1 MSYKNDSYLVISNK
15 YGGLS
20 SDATAMLFE
29 TYDLLRDITV
39 SGSASDGAGFGT
51 AGQFLWKLASM
62 IAPSS
67 FMSTM
72 GGGVALNI
80 PGTSYWTPSNMT
92 SGTNAA
98 FGIGSLS
105 QYQGFTGGAANPF
118 VNGFGIAAN
127 SNPNMSNPAI
137 NSIVRAL
144 SKSSGNASGYLT
156 GGASALTSVNDIA
169 GSTAVNALTYTAGL
183 ASGFGFGD
191 SFLLPA
197 AGVVSGFGGIL
208 QAISPY
214 LGEFGLGTT
223 MIGNLLQGV
232 SSAPLAAY
240 QKVTSSILSNA
251 DTILQNKI
259 KNIETVVKMLDAQND
274 VVKQMLKND
283 MDSVK
288 DKLQNMF

>member
-1 MSYKNDSYLVISNK
+1 MSYKNDSNLVISNK

-20 SDATAMLFE
+20 GDAKAMLFE

-51 AGQFLWKLASM
+51 AGSFLWKLASM

-72 GGGVALNI
+72 GGGTAINI

-92 SGTNAA
+92 SGLNSA

-105 QYQGFTGGAANPF
+105 QYSGFTGGASPI
-118 VNGFGIAAN
+118 VQGFGA
-127 SNPNMSNPAI
+127 SND
-137 NSIVRAL
+137 
-144 SKSSGNASGYLT
+144 GYMT
-156 GGASALTSVNDIA
+156 GGASALTSVSDIA
-169 GSTAVNALTYTAGL
+169 GSTAANALGYTAGL

-208 QAISPY
+208 QAVSPY
-214 LGEFGLGTT
+214 LGSFGVGTT
-223 MIGNLLQGV
+223 LIGNLLQGC

-240 QKVTSSILSNA
+240 QKVTSSILNNA
-251 DTILQNKI
+251 DVILENKV
-259 KNIETVVKMLDAQND
+259 KNIETVCKMLDAQND
-274 VVKQMLKND
+274 VVKKMLKD
-283 MDSVK
+283 EMEGMS
-288 DKLQNMF
+288 DKIQNLS

>member
-15 YGGLS
+15 YGSLS
-20 SDATAMLFE
+20 GDASALLFE

-51 AGQFLWKLASM
+51 AGSFLWKLASM
-62 IAPSS
+62 ISPSS

-72 GGGVALNI
+72 GGGTSINI
-80 PGTSYWTPSNMT
+80 PGTSYWTSSSST
-92 SGTNAA
+92 SSTSSS

-105 QYQGFTGGAANPF
+105 QYSGFTGGASSI
-118 VNGFGIAAN
+118 VQGFGTTTD
-127 SNPNMSNPAI
+127 
-137 NSIVRAL
+137 
-144 SKSSGNASGYLT
+144 SGYMT
-156 GGASALTSVNDIA
+156 GGASSLTSVSDIA
-169 GSTAVNALTYTAGL
+169 GSTGINALTYTAGL

-208 QAISPY
+208 QAMSPY
-214 LGEFGLGTT
+214 LGSFGLGTT
-223 MIGNLLQGV
+223 LVGNLLQGTA
-232 SSAPLAAY
+232 SAPLAAY
-240 QKVTSSILSNA
+240 QKVSSSILNNA

-274 VVKQMLKND
+274 VVKKMLKD
-283 MDSVK
+283 DIEGMS
-288 DKLQNMF
+288 DKIQNL

>member
-20 SDATAMLFE
+20 SDAKAVLFE

-51 AGQFLWKLASM
+51 AGSFLWKLASM
-62 IAPSS
+62 ISPSS

-72 GGGVALNI
+72 GGGTALNI
-80 PGTSYWTPSNMT
+80 PGTSYWTPNNMT
-92 SGTNAA
+92 SGTNSA

-105 QYQGFTGGAANPF
+105 QYSGFTGGASPIIQ
-118 VNGFGIAAN
+118 GFGAVN
-127 SNPNMSNPAI
+127 D
-137 NSIVRAL
+137 
-144 SKSSGNASGYLT
+144 GYLT
-156 GGASALTSVNDIA
+156 GGASSLTSVAEIA
-169 GSTAVNALTYTAGL
+169 GSAGVNALGFTAGL

-214 LGEFGLGTT
+214 LGSFGLGTT

-240 QKVTSSILSNA
+240 QKVTSNILANA
-251 DTILQNKI
+251 DTILQNKV
-259 KNIETVVKMLDAQND
+259 KNIETVCKMLDAQND
-274 VVKQMLKND
+274 VVKKMLKDD
-283 MDSVK
+283 MDGMK
-288 DKLQNMF
+288 DKIQNM

>member
-51 AGQFLWKLASM
+51 AGSFLWKLASM

-72 GGGVALNI
+72 GGGTALNI

-92 SGTNAA
+92 SGNHAA

-105 QYQGFTGGAANPF
+105 QYSGFTGGASP
-118 VNGFGIAAN
+118 VIQGFGTTY
-127 SNPNMSNPAI
+127 
-137 NSIVRAL
+137 
-144 SKSSGNASGYLT
+144 GTCT
-156 GGASALTSVNDIA
+156 GGASPITSVSDVA
-169 GSTAVNALTYTAGL
+169 GSTALNALTYTGGL

-197 AGVVSGFGGIL
+197 ASCVAGFGGIL
-208 QAISPY
+208 QAMSPY
-214 LGEFGLGTT
+214 LGSFGLGTT
-223 MIGNLLQGV
+223 LIGNLLQGCA
-232 SSAPLAAY
+232 SAPLAAY
-240 QKVTSSILSNA
+240 QKVSSSILNNA
-251 DTILQNKI
+251 DTILENKV

-274 VVKQMLKND
+274 VVKKMLKD
-283 MDSVK
+283 DIEGMK
-288 DKLQNMF
+288 DKVNNLG

>member
-20 SDATAMLFE
+20 SDATAQLFE

-92 SGTNAA
+92 SGNNAA

-105 QYQGFTGGAANPF
+105 QYQGFTGGAASPLIS
-118 VNGFGIAAN
+118 GFGLASSALNRN
-127 SNPNMSNPAI
+127 SNPAYNAI
-137 NSIVRAL
+137 ARAL
-144 SKSSGNASGYLT
+144 RSSSAMSGQLT

-240 QKVTSSILSNA
+240 QKVTSSILNNA
-251 DTILQNKI
+251 DTILQNKV

-274 VVKQMLKND
+274 VVKKMLKD
-283 MDSVK
+283 EMDNMSEKV
-288 DKLQNMF
+288 QNM

>member
-51 AGQFLWKLASM
+51 AGSFLWKLASM

-72 GGGVALNI
+72 GGGTSINI
-80 PGTSYWTPSNMT
+80 PGTSYWTSSGST
-92 SGTNAA
+92 SSTSSS
-98 FGIGSLS
+98 FGLSSLAS
-105 QYQGFTGGAANPF
+105 YTGFTGGASSI
-118 VNGFGIAAN
+118 VQGFGT
-127 SNPNMSNPAI
+127 
-137 NSIVRAL
+137 
-144 SKSSGNASGYLT
+144 SSETGYLT
-156 GGASALTSVNDIA
+156 GGASSLTSVSEIA
-169 GSTAVNALTYTAGL
+169 GSTGVNALTYTAGL

-197 AGVVSGFGGIL
+197 AGIVSGFGGIL
-208 QAISPY
+208 QSMSPY
-214 LGEFGLGTT
+214 LGSFGLGTT
-223 MIGNLLQGV
+223 LIGNLLQGC

-240 QKVTSSILSNA
+240 QKVTSSILNNA
-251 DTILQNKI
+251 DVILENKV

-274 VVKQMLKND
+274 VVKKMLKDD
-283 MDSVK
+283 MDGMS
-288 DKLQNMF
+288 DKIQDLS

>member
-15 YGGLS
+15 YGTLS
-20 SDATAMLFE
+20 GDAKAMLFE

-51 AGQFLWKLASM
+51 AGSFLWKIASM

-72 GGGVALNI
+72 GGGTAINI
-80 PGTSYWTPSNMT
+80 PGTSYWSPTNSTTGTT
-92 SGTNAA
+92 SA

-105 QYQGFTGGAANPF
+105 QYSGFTGGASP
-118 VNGFGIAAN
+118 VVQGFGT
-127 SNPNMSNPAI
+127 
-137 NSIVRAL
+137 
-144 SKSSGNASGYLT
+144 SGEVGYLT
-156 GGASALTSVNDIA
+156 GGASSLTSVSEIA
-169 GSTAVNALTYTAGL
+169 NSAGVNALGYTAGL

-208 QAISPY
+208 QAMSPY

-223 MIGNLLQGV
+223 LIGNLLQGTA
-232 SSAPLAAY
+232 SAPLAAY

-251 DTILQNKI
+251 DTILQNKV
-259 KNIETVVKMLDAQND
+259 KNIETVCKMLDAQND
-274 VVKQMLKND
+274 VVKKMLKD
-283 MDSVK
+283 DIEGMS
-288 DKLQNMF
+288 DKIQNM

>member
-15 YGGLS
+15 YGTLS
-20 SDATAMLFE
+20 GDAKAMLFE

-51 AGQFLWKLASM
+51 AGSFLWKIASM

-72 GGGVALNI
+72 GGGTAINI
-80 PGTSYWTPSNMT
+80 PGTSYWSPSNST
-92 SGTNAA
+92 IGTNSA

-105 QYQGFTGGAANPF
+105 QYSGFTGGASP
-118 VNGFGIAAN
+118 VVQGFG
-127 SNPNMSNPAI
+127 
-137 NSIVRAL
+137 
-144 SKSSGNASGYLT
+144 SSSEVGYLT
-156 GGASALTSVNDIA
+156 GGASALTSVTEIA
-169 GSTAVNALTYTAGL
+169 NSAGVNALAYTGGL

-208 QAISPY
+208 QAMSPY

-223 MIGNLLQGV
+223 LIGNLLQGTA
-232 SSAPLAAY
+232 SAPLAAY

-251 DTILQNKI
+251 DTILQNKV
-259 KNIETVVKMLDAQND
+259 KNIETVCKMLDAQND
-274 VVKQMLKND
+274 VVKKMLKD
-283 MDSVK
+283 DIEGMS
-288 DKLQNMF
+288 DKIQNM

>member
-20 SDATAMLFE
+20 GDAKAMLFE

-51 AGQFLWKLASM
+51 AGSFLWKIASM
-62 IAPSS
+62 ISPSS

-72 GGGVALNI
+72 GGGTALNI
-80 PGTSYWTPSNMT
+80 PGTSYWSPSNMT
-92 SGTNAA
+92 TGVNSA

-105 QYQGFTGGAANPF
+105 QYKGFTGGASSI
-118 VNGFGIAAN
+118 VQGFGT
-127 SNPNMSNPAI
+127 
-137 NSIVRAL
+137 
-144 SKSSGNASGYLT
+144 SSEESYMT
-156 GGASALTSVNDIA
+156 GGASTLTSVSEIA
-169 GSTAVNALTYTAGL
+169 SSAGVNALGYTAGM

-208 QAISPY
+208 QAMSPY
-214 LGEFGLGTT
+214 LDEFGLGTT
-223 MIGNLLQGV
+223 LVGNLLQGI

-240 QKVTSSILSNA
+240 QKVTSNILSNA
-251 DTILQNKI
+251 DTILQNKV
-259 KNIETVVKMLDAQND
+259 KNIETVCKMLDAQND
-274 VVKQMLKND
+274 VVKKMLKD
-283 MDSVK
+283 DIEGMS
-288 DKLQNMF
+288 DKIQNM

>member
-20 SDATAMLFE
+20 GDAKAMLFE

-51 AGQFLWKLASM
+51 AGSFLWKLASM
-62 IAPSS
+62 ISPSS

-72 GGGVALNI
+72 GGGTALNI
-80 PGTSYWTPSNMT
+80 PGTSYWSPSNTT
-92 SGTNAA
+92 SSTNSA

-105 QYQGFTGGAANPF
+105 QYSGFTGGASP
-118 VNGFGIAAN
+118 VVQGFGTTA
-127 SNPNMSNPAI
+127 
-137 NSIVRAL
+137 
-144 SKSSGNASGYLT
+144 SSMEGFMT

-169 GSTAVNALTYTAGL
+169 GSTALNALTYTAGL

-208 QAISPY
+208 QAMSPY
-214 LGEFGLGTT
+214 LGSFGLGTT
-223 MIGNLLQGV
+223 LIGNLLQGT

-251 DTILQNKI
+251 DTILQNKV
-259 KNIETVVKMLDAQND
+259 KNIETVCKMLDAQND
-274 VVKQMLKND
+274 VVKKMLKD
-283 MDSVK
+283 DIEGMS
-288 DKLQNMF
+288 DKIQNL

>member
-20 SDATAMLFE
+20 SDAKAMLFE

-51 AGQFLWKLASM
+51 AGSFLWKLASM

-72 GGGVALNI
+72 GGGTAINI
-80 PGTSYWTPSNMT
+80 PGTSYWTSSSST
-92 SGTNAA
+92 SSTNSA

-105 QYQGFTGGAANPF
+105 SYTGFTGGASPIIQ
-118 VNGFGIAAN
+118 GFGT
-127 SNPNMSNPAI
+127 STEE
-137 NSIVRAL
+137 
-144 SKSSGNASGYLT
+144 GYMT
-156 GGASALTSVNDIA
+156 GGASSLISTSDIA
-169 GSTAVNALTYTAGL
+169 GSTGVNALAYTAGL

-208 QAISPY
+208 QAMSPY
-214 LGEFGLGTT
+214 LGSFGLGTT
-223 MIGNLLQGV
+223 LIGNLLQGTA
-232 SSAPLAAY
+232 SAPLAAY
-240 QKVTSSILSNA
+240 QKVSSSILSNA

-274 VVKQMLKND
+274 VVKKMLKD
-283 MDSVK
+283 DIEGMS
-288 DKLQNMF
+288 DKIQNL

>member
-15 YGGLS
+15 YGSLS
-20 SDATAMLFE
+20 GDAKAMLFE

-51 AGQFLWKLASM
+51 AGSFLWKIASM

-72 GGGVALNI
+72 GGGTALNI
-80 PGTSYWTPSNMT
+80 PGTSYWSPTSTT
-92 SGTNAA
+92 SGTSSA

-105 QYQGFTGGAANPF
+105 QYSGFTGGAASPL
-118 VNGFGIAAN
+118 VQGFGT
-127 SNPNMSNPAI
+127 STD
-137 NSIVRAL
+137 
-144 SKSSGNASGYLT
+144 GYFT
-156 GGASALTSVNDIA
+156 GGASSLTSVSEIA
-169 GSTAVNALTYTAGL
+169 GSTGINALTYTAGL

-208 QAISPY
+208 QAMSPY
-214 LGEFGLGTT
+214 LGSFGLGTT

-240 QKVTSSILSNA
+240 QKVTSSILNNA
-251 DTILQNKI
+251 DVILENKV

-274 VVKQMLKND
+274 VVKKMLKD
-283 MDSVK
+283 DIEGMSE
-288 DKLQNMF
+288 KLQNLG

>member
-1 MSYKNDSYLVISNK
+1 MSYKNDSHLVISNK
-15 YGGLS
+15 YGGMS
-20 SDATAMLFE
+20 GDAKALLFE

-51 AGQFLWKLASM
+51 AGSFLWKLASM

-72 GGGVALNI
+72 GGGTSINI

-92 SGTNAA
+92 SGITSS

-105 QYQGFTGGAANPF
+105 QYKGFTGGAASPF
-118 VNGFGIAAN
+118 VQGFGVQN
-127 SNPNMSNPAI
+127 D
-137 NSIVRAL
+137 
-144 SKSSGNASGYLT
+144 GYMT
-156 GGASALTSVNDIA
+156 GGASSLTSVSEIA
-169 GSTAVNALTYTAGL
+169 GSTAANALTYTAGL

-208 QAISPY
+208 QAMSPY
-214 LGEFGLGTT
+214 LGSYGVGTT
-223 MIGNLLQGV
+223 LIGNLLQGV

-240 QKVTSSILSNA
+240 QKVTSSILNNA
-251 DTILQNKI
+251 DVILTNKV
-259 KNIETVVKMLDAQND
+259 KNIETVCKMLDAQND
-274 VVKQMLKND
+274 VVKKMLK
-283 MDSVK
+283 DSMEGMSEK
-288 DKLQNMF
+288 IKNM

>member
-1 MSYKNDSYLVISNK
+1 MSYANDSYLVISNK
-15 YGGLS
+15 YGDLS
-20 SDATAMLFE
+20 GDAKAMLFE

-51 AGQFLWKLASM
+51 AGSFLWKLASM

-72 GGGVALNI
+72 GGGTAINI
-80 PGTSYWTPSNMT
+80 PGTSYWTSSSST
-92 SGTNAA
+92 SSTNSA

-105 QYQGFTGGAANPF
+105 SYTGFTGGASPIIQ
-118 VNGFGIAAN
+118 GFGT
-127 SNPNMSNPAI
+127 STEE
-137 NSIVRAL
+137 
-144 SKSSGNASGYLT
+144 GYMT
-156 GGASALTSVNDIA
+156 GGASSLISTSDIA
-169 GSTAVNALTYTAGL
+169 GSTGVNALAYTAGL

-208 QAISPY
+208 QAMSPY
-214 LGEFGLGTT
+214 LGSFGLGTT
-223 MIGNLLQGV
+223 LIGNLLQGTA
-232 SSAPLAAY
+232 SAPLAAY
-240 QKVTSSILSNA
+240 QKVSSSILSNA

-274 VVKQMLKND
+274 VVKKMLKD
-283 MDSVK
+283 DIEGMS
-288 DKLQNMF
+288 DKIQNL

>member
-20 SDATAMLFE
+20 SDASAMLFE

-51 AGQFLWKLASM
+51 AGSFLWKLASM

-72 GGGVALNI
+72 GGGTALNI

-92 SGTNAA
+92 SGNNAA

-105 QYQGFTGGAANPF
+105 HYSGFTGGASPIMQ
-118 VNGFGIAAN
+118 GFGAA
-127 SNPNMSNPAI
+127 
-137 NSIVRAL
+137 VD
-144 SKSSGNASGYLT
+144 GTCT
-156 GGASALTSVNDIA
+156 GAAAPITAVSDVA
-169 GSTAVNALTYTAGL
+169 GSTALNALTYTGGL

-197 AGVVSGFGGIL
+197 ASCVAGFGGIL
-208 QAISPY
+208 QAMSPY
-214 LGEFGLGTT
+214 LGSFGLGTT
-223 MIGNLLQGV
+223 LIGNLLQGCA
-232 SSAPLAAY
+232 SAPLAAY
-240 QKVTSSILSNA
+240 QKVSSSILNNA
-251 DTILQNKI
+251 DTILENKV

-274 VVKQMLKND
+274 VVKKMLKD
-283 MDSVK
+283 DIDGMK
-288 DKLQNMF
+288 DKVNNLG

>member
-20 SDATAMLFE
+20 SDATAQLFE

-67 FMSTM
+67 FMSSM

-105 QYQGFTGGAANPF
+105 QYQGFTGGAASPLIS
-118 VNGFGIAAN
+118 GFGASMSAN
-127 SNPNMSNPAI
+127 STNPAMNAI
-137 NSIVRAL
+137 ARAL

-169 GSTAVNALTYTAGL
+169 GSTAVNAFTYTAGL
-183 ASGFGFGD
+183 ASGVGFGD

-240 QKVTSSILSNA
+240 QKVTSSILNNA

-274 VVKQMLKND
+274 VVKEMLKKD
-283 MDSVK
+283 MESVS

>member
-20 SDATAMLFE
+20 GDAKAILFE

-51 AGQFLWKLASM
+51 AGSFLWKIASM
-62 IAPSS
+62 ISPSS

-72 GGGVALNI
+72 GGGTALNI
-80 PGTSYWTPSNMT
+80 PGTSYWSPSNT
-92 SGTNAA
+92 TTGVNSA

-105 QYQGFTGGAANPF
+105 QYSGFTGGASP
-118 VNGFGIAAN
+118 VVQGFGT
-127 SNPNMSNPAI
+127 STEE
-137 NSIVRAL
+137 
-144 SKSSGNASGYLT
+144 GFLT
-156 GGASALTSVNDIA
+156 GGASALTSVSEIA
-169 GSTAVNALTYTAGL
+169 NSAGVNALGYTAGL

-208 QAISPY
+208 QAMSPY

-223 MIGNLLQGV
+223 LVGNLLQGC

-240 QKVTSSILSNA
+240 QKVTSNILSNA
-251 DTILQNKI
+251 DTILQNKV
-259 KNIETVVKMLDAQND
+259 KNIETVCKMLDAQND
-274 VVKQMLKND
+274 VVKKMLKD
-283 MDSVK
+283 DIDGMS
-288 DKLQNMF
+288 DKIQNM

>member
-20 SDATAMLFE
+20 GDAKAMLFE

-51 AGQFLWKLASM
+51 AGSFLWKLASM
-62 IAPSS
+62 ISPSS

-72 GGGVALNI
+72 GGGTALNI
-80 PGTSYWTPSNMT
+80 PGTSYWSPTNMT

-105 QYQGFTGGAANPF
+105 QYSGFTGGAASP
-118 VNGFGIAAN
+118 VVQGFG
-127 SNPNMSNPAI
+127 STVSE
-137 NSIVRAL
+137 
-144 SKSSGNASGYLT
+144 GQLT
-156 GGASALTSVNDIA
+156 GGASSLTSVSEVA
-169 GSTAVNALTYTAGL
+169 GSTAVNALGYTAGL

-208 QAISPY
+208 QAMSPY
-214 LGEFGLGTT
+214 LGSFGLGTT
-223 MIGNLLQGV
+223 LIGNLLQGT

-240 QKVTSSILSNA
+240 QKVSSSILNNA
-251 DTILQNKI
+251 DTILQNKV
-259 KNIETVVKMLDAQND
+259 KNIETVCKMLDAQND
-274 VVKQMLKND
+274 VVKKMLKD
-283 MDSVK
+283 DIDGMK
-288 DKLQNMF
+288 DKVQNM

>member
-20 SDATAMLFE
+20 SDAKAVLFE

-51 AGQFLWKLASM
+51 AGSFLWKLASM
-62 IAPSS
+62 ISPSS

-72 GGGVALNI
+72 GGGTAINI
-80 PGTSYWTPSNMT
+80 PGTSYWTPNNMT
-92 SGTNAA
+92 SGTSAS

-105 QYQGFTGGAANPF
+105 QYKGFTGGASPI
-118 VNGFGIAAN
+118 VQGFGAA
-127 SNPNMSNPAI
+127 SA
-137 NSIVRAL
+137 VAD
-144 SKSSGNASGYLT
+144 GCLT
-156 GGASALTSVNDIA
+156 GGASSLTSVSDIA
-169 GSTAVNALTYTAGL
+169 GSTGVNALAYTAGL

-214 LGEFGLGTT
+214 LGSFGLGTT

-240 QKVTSSILSNA
+240 QKVTSNILSNA
-251 DTILQNKI
+251 DTVLQNKV
-259 KNIETVVKMLDAQND
+259 KNIETVCKMLDAQND
-274 VVKQMLKND
+274 VVKKMLKDD
-283 MDSVK
+283 MDGMK
-288 DKLQNMF
+288 DKIQNM

>member
-20 SDATAMLFE
+20 GDASAMLFE

-51 AGQFLWKLASM
+51 AGSFLWKLASM
-62 IAPSS
+62 IAPGS

-72 GGGVALNI
+72 GGGTALNI
-80 PGTSYWTPSNMT
+80 PGTSYWTPGNMT
-92 SGTNAA
+92 AGTTSS

-105 QYQGFTGGAANPF
+105 SYKGFTGGAASIL
-118 VNGFGIAAN
+118 NGFGR
-127 SNPNMSNPAI
+127 S
-137 NSIVRAL
+137 L
-144 SKSSGNASGYLT
+144 EGTCT
-156 GGASALTSVNDIA
+156 GGASALTSVAEIA
-169 GSTAVNALTYTAGL
+169 GSSAVNALTYTGGL

-208 QAISPY
+208 QAMSPY
-214 LGEFGLGTT
+214 LGSFGLGTT
-223 MIGNLLQGV
+223 LIGNMLQGV
-232 SSAPLAAY
+232 SSAPLSAY
-240 QKVTSSILSNA
+240 QKVTSSILNNA
-251 DTILQNKI
+251 DVVLQNKI

-274 VVKQMLKND
+274 VVKKMLKD
-283 MDSVK
+283 EVDGMK
-288 DKLQNMF
+288 DKAQNL

>member
-51 AGQFLWKLASM
+51 AGSFLWKLASM
-62 IAPSS
+62 ISPSA
-67 FMSTM
+67 FMSSM
-72 GGGVALNI
+72 GGGTAINI
-80 PGTSYWTPSNMT
+80 PGTSYWSPSNST
-92 SGTNAA
+92 SSLNSA

-105 QYQGFTGGAANPF
+105 QYTGFTGGAAPI
-118 VNGFGIAAN
+118 VQGFG
-127 SNPNMSNPAI
+127 SS
-137 NSIVRAL
+137 L
-144 SKSSGNASGYLT
+144 SEGYVT
-156 GGASALTSVNDIA
+156 GGASALTSVSDIA
-169 GSTAVNALTYTAGL
+169 GSAGMNALTYTAGL

-197 AGVVSGFGGIL
+197 AGIVSGFGGIL
-208 QAISPY
+208 QAMSPY
-214 LGEFGLGTT
+214 LGSFGLGTT
-223 MIGNLLQGV
+223 LVGNLLQGV

-251 DTILQNKI
+251 DTILQNKV

-274 VVKQMLKND
+274 VVKKMLKD
-283 MDSVK
+283 DIEGMS
-288 DKLQNMF
+288 DKIQNL